1 MGAEHRGLR
10 GLMKGALRLI
20 YPPQCLCCGNPV
32 AEEGG
37 LCPDCWREADFIQG
51 SCCSRCGTPLLGD
64 GIDDDQDQAA
74 GLLVCDDCLTVQRPW
89 LRGRAALVYRGTGR
103 KLALML
109 KHGDRP
115 DLAPRLGD
123 WVARAATPLVRQG
136 MIVAPVPVHLRRRM
150 SRKYNQAEL
159 LAQRVARVHDLAY
172 MPALLQRL
180 RHTPMQDHGSVAD
193 RFENVMDA
201 IKVPERMAPRVQG
214 RPVLLVDDVMTSGAT
229 LTAAAQALRAA
240 DAGPI
245 SIVVLAR
252 TARDT

>member
-1 MGAEHRGLR
+1 
-10 GLMKGALRLI
+10 
-20 YPPQCLCCGNPV
+20 
-32 AEEGG
+32 
-37 LCPDCWREADFIQG
+37 
-51 SCCSRCGTPLLGD
+51 
-64 GIDDDQDQAA
+64 
-74 GLLVCDDCLTVQRPW
+74 
-89 LRGRAALVYRGTGR
+89 
-103 KLALML
+103 
-109 KHGDRP
+109 
-115 DLAPRLGD
+115 
-123 WVARAATPLVRQG
+123 
-136 MIVAPVPVHLRRRM
+136 
-150 SRKYNQAEL
+150 
-159 LAQRVARVHDLAY
+159 

-240 DAGPI
+240 GAGPI